1 MTDPFAAF
9 LHPVEPSDYDEI
21 DIPAPTHWADIPA
34 EAAPQAWAE
43 LRAWA
48 EQLRERFCLDH
59 HVLPAC
65 WWRHNP
71 HVEALAAL
79 RDHEAASYLDTA
91 PATAPVDWLRALRDV
106 TALLRAWTG
115 ELGCDATHRPGPDTT
130 ITSASFDEA
139 GWAAYLQAD
148 TSRRRSSPQPRETDE
163 AADE

>member
-9 LHPVEPSDYDEI
+9 MHPGEAVGYDEA

-34 EAAPQAWAE
+34 GTAPQAWAE
-43 LRAWA
+43 LRAWV
-48 EQLRERFCLDH
+48 ETLQYRFGLDH

-91 PATAPVDWLRALRDV
+91 PATAPVDWLRAFRDV

-115 ELGCDATHRPGPDTT
+115 DLGCDTTHRPGPDPG
-130 ITSASFDEA
+130 TSSVAFDEA
-139 GWAAYLQAD
+139 GWAEHVDAD
-148 TSRRRSSPQPRETDE
+148 TARRRSPETSGSPK